1 MFSTNINSTCCK
13 YNKFYFCKKWTLHV
27 LNKVIT
33 MKYHSHIVIFLNMFP
48 FITPVVKKQLL
59 FRMTIIVKY
68 VELLT
73 CRGQNVEKNITEII
87 GRTHQDMLTSAVSKV
102 VAKECETICKRGSG
116 ALLQDR
122 TYDGIFQFSW
132 DKFHKEVVVK
142 APNTLKIISSAISS
156 IPVVPSEKKFLNI
169 MNTVASALHAR
180 SQEMSS
186 LHYQIGFILTRGT
199 YKQKVSQEL

>member
-1 MFSTNINSTCCK
+1 
-13 YNKFYFCKKWTLHV
+13 
-27 LNKVIT
+27 
-33 MKYHSHIVIFLNMFP
+33 
-48 FITPVVKKQLL
+48 
-59 FRMTIIVKY
+59 
-68 VELLT
+68 
-73 CRGQNVEKNITEII
+73 
-87 GRTHQDMLTSAVSKV
+87 MLTSAVSKV

-122 TYDGIFQFSW
+122 TCDGIFQFSW

-199 YKQKVSQEL
+199 CKQKASQEL